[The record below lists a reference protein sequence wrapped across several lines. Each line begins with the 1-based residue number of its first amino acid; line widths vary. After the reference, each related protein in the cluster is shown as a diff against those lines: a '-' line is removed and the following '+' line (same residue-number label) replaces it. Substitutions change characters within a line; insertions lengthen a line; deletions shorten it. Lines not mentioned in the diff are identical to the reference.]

1 MLQEL
6 MENREKEVKKS
17 GPGNFM
23 YCITVVGVCDAIF
36 FFCDA
41 IFCFFQIKSQ
51 VHKTS

>member
-6 MENREKEVKKS
+6 MEKREKEVKKN
-17 GPGNFM
+17 GPGNFIF
-23 YCITVVGVCDAIF
+23 CITVVGV
-36 FFCDA
+36 CDA